1 MNIDFLIELVVRY
14 QYLAMFGI
22 LFISAMGVPIP
33 EEPLLIASGLS
44 VGWGSSSYGLTCL
57 ACLAGILS
65 GDLWVYFLGRRGGE
79 WFLRT
84 RLGSV
89 VFSEARQKR
98 IEHLFE
104 KHGMKT
110 VFFGRFIPAVRF
122 GVFFFAGRHRMN
134 VRQFIE
140 LNALGAMVYAPLW
153 IWLSMFAGRKFS
165 HSPEAVAHAKEWV
178 GNGHMIVLVTVLLI
192 VAAMI
197 WGFGR
202 KKTGSPLAGSTKDGR
217 TLN

>member
-1 MNIDFLIELVVRY
+1 MGNFMNIDFLIELVVRY

-33 EEPLLIASGLS
+33 EEPLLVASGLS
-44 VGWGSSSYGLTCL
+44 VGWGSSSYGLTCF

-165 HSPEAVAHAKEWV
+165 HSPEAVAQAKEWV
-178 GNGHMIVLVTVLLI
+178 GNGHVILVVTVLLL
-192 VAAMI
+192 VGAMV

-202 KKTGSPLAGSTKDGR
+202 QSREGGIGK
-217 TLN
+217 